1 MIRSVMLLAV
11 VGVTAIAPT
20 AATALDASLG
30 KAQWALL
37 LALLCCSSFFS
48 GSETAIFGLQAI
60 DREAMKK
67 AGPRGELVN
76 RLRARP
82 RKLLATLL
90 MGNEFA
96 NVSLAAISAAIV
108 VQLFPDQPAMNVLFV
123 VPVIVL
129 VGEILPKAIA
139 IRFGYRWS
147 LIVAPAVNLFATLVG
162 PARWALD
169 AVASRVTR
177 KLGVPEKE
185 ERPELREEH
194 IRALIDQGAA
204 EGAINVTEH
213 EMIHAVFEFDDIP
226 IGRIMTP
233 RADLVTLPSTAH
245 WEEILAVVRE
255 HDVSRIPIWSGE
267 RDHIIGVL
275 LTKDLLRFAGQPTP
289 SSRKL
294 IQLIHPPYFVPEAKR
309 ADDLL
314 DEMQKKKLHIA
325 LVVNEHGSISGVIT
339 LTDLLEELVGEIED
353 ETDRVERDILP
364 DGEGRFAILGS
375 VTIDDFGE
383 TTGILLPEG
392 EYTTVGGFILEL
404 LGDLPQGGESVQWG
418 SYAFEVVSVENRRIA
433 DVLVS
438 PCTTSVPEEL
448 ETEEREV
455 S

>member
-1 MIRSVMLLAV
+1 MTRSIILLAL
-11 VGVTAIAPT
+11 VGATSAIAPSP
-20 AATALDASLG
+20 ALG
-30 KAQWALL
+30 KGQWALL
-37 LALLCCSSFFS
+37 VVLLCCSSFFS

-60 DREAMKK
+60 DREALNK

-76 RLRARP
+76 RLRGRP

-90 MGNEFA
+90 MGNELA
-96 NVSLAAISAAIV
+96 NVSLSAVSAAIV
-108 VQLFPDQPAMNVLFV
+108 VQLFPDQPAMNILFV

-129 VGEILPKAIA
+129 LGEILPKAIA
-139 IRFGYRWS
+139 IRFGYKWS
-147 LIVAPAVNLFATLVG
+147 LTVAPVINLFATVVG

-169 AVASRVTR
+169 AVATQVTR
-177 KLGVPEKE
+177 RLGVPEKE
-185 ERPELREEH
+185 QGPELREEQ

-213 EMIHAVFEFDDIP
+213 EMIHAVFEFDDIAV
-226 IGRIMTP
+226 GRIMTP
-233 RADLVTLPSTAH
+233 RADLVTLPTTAR
-245 WEEILAVVRE
+245 WEEILEVVRE
-255 HDVSRIPIWSGE
+255 HDVSRIPIWSGD

-325 LVVNEHGSISGVIT
+325 VVVNEHGSISGVIT
-339 LTDLLEELVGEIED
+339 LTDLLEELVGDIED
-353 ETDRVERDILP
+353 ETDRVEPDILP

-418 SYAFEVVSVENRRIA
+418 GYAFQVVSVENRRIA

-438 PCTTSVPEEL
+438 PSPEPIPVDP